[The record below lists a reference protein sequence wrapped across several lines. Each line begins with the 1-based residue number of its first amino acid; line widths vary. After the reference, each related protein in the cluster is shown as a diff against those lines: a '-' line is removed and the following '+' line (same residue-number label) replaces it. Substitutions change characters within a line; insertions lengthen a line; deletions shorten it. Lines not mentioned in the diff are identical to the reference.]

1 MKTQIAQ
8 ITNPALINSNL
19 GSGDGGSALGIIM
32 GNLYNT
38 LVMVG
43 ALALLLY
50 LAWGGINWITAGGK
64 AEKIEEAKDKITN
77 AVVGMIAL
85 IAVIAVS
92 NVLSKLFG
100 FNLLNPIIPT
110 P

>member
-1 MKTQIAQ
+1 MKTQLAQ
-8 ITNPALINSNL
+8 ITNPVLKANL
-19 GSGDGGSALGIIM
+19 GAGNGGSALGIIM

-64 AEKIEEAKDKITN
+64 ADKIELAKEKITN
-77 AVVGMIAL
+77 AVIGMIAL

-92 NVLSKLFG
+92 NVLSKIFG
-100 FNLLNPIIPT
+100 FDLLNPVVPT

>member
-8 ITNPALINSNL
+8 ITNPVLKGSL
-19 GSGDGGSALGIIM
+19 GAGNGGSALGIIM

-50 LAWGGINWITAGGK
+50 LAWGGIGWITAGGK
-64 AEKIEEAKDKITN
+64 AEKIELAKEKITN
-77 AVVGMIAL
+77 AVIGMVAL
-85 IAVIAVS
+85 VAVIAVS

-100 FNLLNPIIPT
+100 FDILNPIVPT

>member
-1 MKTQIAQ
+1 MKTHLAQ
-8 ITNPALINSNL
+8 ITNPALKTNL
-19 GSGDGGSALGIIM
+19 GTGSGGSALGIIM
-32 GNLYNT
+32 GNLYNV

-50 LAWGGINWITAGGK
+50 LAWGGINWITPGGST
-64 AEKIEEAKDKITN
+64 EKVEAARDKITN
-77 AVVGMIAL
+77 AVIGMVAL
-85 IAVIAVS
+85 VAVIAVS

-100 FNLLNPIIPT
+100 FDLLNPIIPT